1 MAQVRYTSSLDGAFN
16 VLPITRFRF
25 RSRSKVFGGQF
36 SPASLFAAGEQGTW
50 YDPSDLA
57 TLFEDSAGTIPVP
70 SVLERPVGRILD
82 KSGRGNHAFQTS
94 NPSRPTLSARYN
106 LLTKTEQFQD
116 GAVWFLTSGVSIT
129 ANSGLAPDGT
139 TTADL
144 MSFTSVSYPQV
155 RQNVTLQANTSYT
168 FSCYIKRVSGSGIG
182 SFDIFGVGVI
192 NVAQQFTTT
201 TNWQRVSV
209 TGTTT
214 AAGSA
219 TVFVCPEYEPTKT
232 GSYLIW
238 GADLRPTNDGVGI
251 PAYQRVNTATD
262 YDTTGFPPYLAF
274 NGVDRWMQTA
284 TITPGTDKAQVF
296 AGVRKLSDAAQGTVA
311 EFSASLAAN
320 NGTFYLAA
328 PNSAAANLAF
338 ASKGTAA
345 ATAIA
350 TPFAAPLTS
359 VLTGLGDIAGDVST
373 VRVNGAATT
382 DVTDQGTGN
391 YLAYPM
397 YIGRRGGTSLPY
409 NGRIYSLI
417 TRFGPN
423 LTAAQ
428 IASTETYVNTK
439 TKAY

>member
-1 MAQVRYTSSLDGAFN
+1 
-16 VLPITRFRF
+16 
-25 RSRSKVFGGQF
+25 
-36 SPASLFAAGEQGTW
+36 
-50 YDPSDLA
+50 
-57 TLFEDSAGTIPVP
+57 
-70 SVLERPVGRILD
+70 
-82 KSGRGNHAFQTS
+82 
-94 NPSRPTLSARYN
+94 
-106 LLTKTEQFQD
+106 
-116 GAVWFLTSGVSIT
+116 
-129 ANSGLAPDGT
+129 
-139 TTADL
+139 
-144 MSFTSVSYPQV
+144 
-155 RQNVTLQANTSYT
+155 
-168 FSCYIKRVSGSGIG
+168 
-182 SFDIFGVGVI
+182 
-192 NVAQQFTTT
+192 
-201 TNWQRVSV
+201 
-209 TGTTT
+209 
-214 AAGSA
+214 
-219 TVFVCPEYEPTKT
+219 
-232 GSYLIW
+232 LIW